1 MTAVRA
7 EDATVPMSVAA
18 SRRRLW
24 TELAGIAVSSGGFG
38 LVYGL
43 TARNAGFSPAEAM
56 AMSVFVFA
64 GASQFA
70 AIGLVSGGLA
80 WPAIALLT
88 ALLNARHLLYS
99 AALSPWLRDR
109 PFLTRAAM
117 AFVLTDEAFALSI
130 AHFHRTGM
138 ADDRGYW
145 TGAILSTF
153 VPWNLMTLAGV
164 LLGGQ
169 IADPTRYGLD
179 VVFPAAMAGL
189 AVGLVVGQ
197 RELVAAIAGAVVGV
211 GLGIALAPSVG
222 IVAGGLA
229 GPLVGMAAGH
239 GRRAAAPAP
248 RPDLAALAPVPRD
261 DLDAL
266 EDAEAAVHPRDE
278 AGLP

>member
-1 MTAVRA
+1 MTGGRA
-7 EDATVPMSVAA
+7 GDATVSMSVAA

-56 AMSVFVFA
+56 AMSLFVFA

-70 AIGLVSGGLA
+70 AVGLVSGGLA

-99 AALSPWLRDR
+99 AALSPWLRGR
-109 PFLTRAAM
+109 PFLTRAVM

-130 AHFHRTGM
+130 AHFHRTGV
-138 ADDRGYW
+138 ADERGYW
-145 TGAILSTF
+145 MGAILSTF
-153 VPWNLMTLAGV
+153 VPWNVMTLAGV

-169 IADPTRYGLD
+169 IADPTRFGLD
-179 VVFPAAMAGL
+179 AVFPAAMAGL
-189 AVGLVVGQ
+189 AVGLVAGR
-197 RELVAAIAGAVVGV
+197 RELVAALAGVLVGV
-211 GLGIALAPSVG
+211 ALAVAVSPPVG
-222 IVAGGLA
+222 IVAGGLV
-229 GPLVGMAAGH
+229 GPLAGMAAGH
-239 GRRAAAPAP
+239 VLPSP
-248 RPDLAALAPVPRD
+248 LPVTRPDLAQVRPLPD
-261 DLDAL
+261 DDAAAL
-266 EDAEAAVHPRDE
+266 EAAEAAVGPRDE